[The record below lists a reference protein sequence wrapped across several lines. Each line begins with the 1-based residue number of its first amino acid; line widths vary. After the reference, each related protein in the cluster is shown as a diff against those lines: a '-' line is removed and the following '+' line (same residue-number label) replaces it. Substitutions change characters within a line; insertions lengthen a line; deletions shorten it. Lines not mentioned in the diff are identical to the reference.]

1 MKGEASFTGEQGQII
16 TRGSPDPSKNA
27 QDERDYQEERGC
39 SMKRMIIQE
48 KTPIPPFGEPAREL
62 RILNKPLWLLQRDL
76 LSRYCKGGQEI
87 ASLNEIPDQSDEE
100 LFIYKDNLFFNQLLV
115 DTFLSRA
122 RASGKACQIAFS
134 NRDRA
139 ITAHALGLQSGI
151 RPYESPVPRRAG
163 QPEPPLT
170 DCYVADMYYYPPGPI
185 SPPAPLLIDTEARE
199 MGYYSVP
206 RYMARQ
212 GDLVYQIPLRSF
224 LSIENWVHIFLA
236 NIVMG
241 TFSEASHAEYE
252 MDRCSLRRFSKW
264 KAEEWRLFGKKLK
277 LALGSFWERLN
288 PFEAPWRNHFLSSR
302 GLVKVG
308 KNCSIDP
315 SAIIHGPTTIGDNV
329 YIGPGTVITNSIIG
343 NNVNIMQGSQVML
356 SVVSDRSFLA
366 FNSALFMSSI
376 MENGMLAQN
385 TCVQLGVIGRNT
397 FIGAN
402 NVFTDFNL
410 SDKEE
415 KQSIRTYHNGKLVS
429 TGLPVLGSAV
439 GHNCKIGSG
448 FVVYPGR
455 MIGSNVTLAYHDREG
470 LVRANIP
477 GGSPE
482 DIDEETGEPRRLFY
496 RWPNIYEPESSV
508 SYPDTVPHDEI
519 TADYP
524 DYYSYHGHGHENN
537 HANDGTALV
546 EQHPTRHLSQPMNLY
561 H

>member
-1 MKGEASFTGEQGQII
+1 
-16 TRGSPDPSKNA
+16 
-27 QDERDYQEERGC
+27 
-39 SMKRMIIQE
+39 MKRMIIQDQ
-48 KTPIPPFGEPAREL
+48 TLIPPFGEPAREL

-87 ASLNEIPDQSDEE
+87 ASLHEIPDQSDEE
-100 LFIYKDNLFFNQLLV
+100 LFVYKDNLFFNQLLV
-115 DTFLSRA
+115 DTFLSKA
-122 RASGKACQIAFS
+122 RATGKACQIAFT

-139 ITAHALGLQSGI
+139 ITTHALGLQSGI
-151 RPYESPVPRRAG
+151 RPYESPLPRMPHDEG
-163 QPEPPLT
+163 QPEPPLSH
-170 DCYVADMYYYPPGPI
+170 CYVADMYYYPPGPTN
-185 SPPAPLLIDTEARE
+185 PPAPLIIDTEARE

-224 LSIENWVHIFLA
+224 LSIENWVHLFLA

-241 TFSEASHAEYE
+241 TFSEASRAEYE

-264 KAEEWRLFGKKLK
+264 KIEDWRLFGKKLK
-277 LALGSFWERLN
+277 LVLGAFWERLN
-288 PFEAPWRNHFLSSR
+288 PFEAPWRNHFLASR
-302 GLVKVG
+302 SLVKVG

-315 SAIIHGPTTIGDNV
+315 SAVIHGPTTIGDNV
-329 YIGPGTVITNSIIG
+329 YIGPGTVITNSVIG
-343 NNVNIMQGSQVML
+343 SNANIMQGCQVML

-366 FNSALFMSSI
+366 FNSALFMSSM
-376 MENGMLAQN
+376 MENCMLAQN

-410 SDKEE
+410 SDQEE
-415 KQSIRTYHNGKLVS
+415 KQSIRTYHRGKLVP

-455 MIGSNVTLAYHDREG
+455 MIGSNVTLTYHDREG
-470 LVRANIP
+470 LIRTNIP

-482 DIDEETGEPRRLFY
+482 DIDEETGEPRRVFY
-496 RWPNIYEPESSV
+496 RWPNVYEPESAA
-508 SYPDTVPHDEI
+508 SYAGHCHDDDNAHHDTRPHDDYDDDYDDEI
-519 TADYP
+519 SANYP
-524 DYYSYHGHGHENN
+524 DYYAHQRPGPGTGRRHSPGPGPGPATN
-537 HANDGTALV
+537 HSNDGTALV
-546 EQHPTRHLSQPMNLY
+546 EQHKTKHLSQPMNLY
-561 H
+561 Q